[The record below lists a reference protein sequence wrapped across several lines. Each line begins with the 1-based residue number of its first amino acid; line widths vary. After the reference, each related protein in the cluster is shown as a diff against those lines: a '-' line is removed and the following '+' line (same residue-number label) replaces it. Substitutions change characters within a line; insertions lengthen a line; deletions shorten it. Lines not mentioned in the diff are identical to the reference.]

1 MKHLIEID
9 DSTETGKNIYAVIK
23 TLSKND
29 DSIELIENDVNDLND
44 TVPFSQFADTLL
56 GELDKK
62 LML

>member
-9 DSTETGKNIYAVIK
+9 DSSETGKNIYTIIK

-29 DSIELIENDVNDLND
+29 DSIELIENNLKD
-44 TVPFSQFADTLL
+44 TVPFAQFAETLL
-56 GELDKK
+56 SELNKK

>member
-9 DSTETGKNIYAVIK
+9 DSTETGKNIYALIK

-29 DSIELIENDVNDLND
+29 ESIELIENDENDLKD
-44 TVPFSQFADTLL
+44 TVPFSQFAETLL

>member
-9 DSTETGKNIYAVIK
+9 DSTETGKNIYALIK

-29 DSIELIENDVNDLND
+29 ESIELIENDENDLKD
-44 TVPFSQFADTLL
+44 TVLFSQFAETLL

-62 LML
+62 LKN